1 MVSAFGGAV
10 LRPQPDGMGWSRKGR
25 KGAFRYYDSSGKRI
39 ADEPKLARLEA
50 LAIPPAWKDVWI
62 SPRATARLQATGYD
76 AAGRKQYLYS
86 AEHRA
91 QQEQAKYDKLIRFGD
106 ALPAL
111 REAMALHF
119 DQDELDRERV
129 SAIAL
134 RLIELGWF
142 RVGSERYVRDGT
154 YGVTT
159 LLRRHVTVRGR
170 RVRLSF
176 PAKHGVRVRSEV
188 VDPDLAAAMRRLL
201 EIKGPRVFKYEWEGR
216 IYNLTNKRLNDYVK
230 IYLGD
235 EFSAKDFR
243 TWGGTLLAA
252 IYFARR
258 ADQHGFP
265 DSEHEQRRSV
275 TAVMRG
281 VAERLGNTPAVTR
294 DSYVS
299 PAVIE
304 QYLDGRTIDDFRPRH
319 LRVVNARQAALS
331 AEEEAT
337 LSLLRSWRIRRAR
350 EAA

>member
-1 MVSAFGGAV
+1 
-10 LRPQPDGMGWSRKGR
+10 MGWSRKGR

-39 ADEPKLARLEA
+39 TDERKLARIEA

-62 SPRATARLQATGYD
+62 SPRATGKLQATGYD

-86 AEHRA
+86 AEFRA

-106 ALPAL
+106 ALPTL
-111 REAMALHF
+111 REAMSLHF
-119 DQDELDRERV
+119 DQEEFDRERV

-159 LLRRHVTVRGR
+159 LLRRHVTVQGR

-176 PAKHGVRVRSEV
+176 TAKHGIRVRTEL
-188 VDPDLAAAMRRLL
+188 VDPELAGALRRLL
-201 EIKGPRVFKYEWEGR
+201 EIKGPRVFKYEWEGS

-243 TWGGTLLAA
+243 TWGGTLLAS
-252 IYFARR
+252 IYFAEQARR
-258 ADQHGFP
+258 DGFP
-265 DSEHEQRRSV
+265 DSATAVKRSV
-275 TAVMRG
+275 TAVMRR
-281 VAERLGNTPAVTR
+281 VAKQLGNTPAVTR
-294 DSYVS
+294 ASYVS
-299 PAVIE
+299 PAVVE

-319 LRVVNARQAALS
+319 LRIAKPRDPALS
-331 AEEEAT
+331 PEEEAM

-350 EAA
+350 MAA